1 MKYLI
6 FYIIFF
12 LILFILI
19 IYKITTYNNII
30 ESFEDKFENNEK
42 YEEIYDDEFVNFYEI
57 IYRDFGDIDYDT
69 KIVFSKVVENI
80 KNKDNINFLVGGS
93 GVGKLCKKIKDKY
106 KNIIGVDIS
115 ENMLKKSQILYPNIK
130 FIRGNLCKKNIFNKD
145 TFSHIYID
153 ERTIHYNNE
162 KDMTNIIQNCFLWL
176 KENGF
181 LIIQIYDPLNLQVAC
196 RYYSSNYMD
205 NKNNLHGF
213 TYLNDFSHD
222 CYYINDEENKEIFYF
237 YDKIILD
244 NGMKR
249 VKKTKLYIPNKEKI
263 YDIILN
269 NGFNVF
275 YIEKIRK
282 QVLGGYELAIFRKK
296 KQIISV
302 DELEKNK

>member
-6 FYIIFF
+6 FCIIFF
-12 LILFILI
+12 ILFLI
-19 IYKITTYNNII
+19 IIFSIIKYNNTI
-30 ESFEDKFENNEK
+30 ESFDDKFENNEK

-57 IYRDFGDIDYDT
+57 IYRDFTDIDYDI

-80 KNKDNINFLVGGS
+80 KNKDSINFLIGGS

-106 KNIIGVDIS
+106 KNVIGLDIS
-115 ENMLKKSQILYPNIK
+115 ENMLKKSQIIYPNIK
-130 FIRGNLCKKNIFNKD
+130 FVRGNLCKSNIFIKN

-162 KDMTNIIQNCFLWL
+162 KDIISIIQNSFLWL
-176 KENGF
+176 KDNGF
-181 LIIQIYDPLNLQVAC
+181 LIIQIYDPLKLQVAC

-249 VKKTKLYIPNKEKI
+249 VKKTKFYIPNKEKI

-269 NGFNVF
+269 NGFDVF
-275 YIEKIRK
+275 YIEEIRK

>member
-1 MKYLI
+1 MKYLM
-6 FYIIFF
+6 FYI
-12 LILFILI
+12 ILFILLI
-19 IYKITTYNNII
+19 IIIFFIQKYYNNNII
-30 ESFEDKFENNEK
+30 ESFEDNEK
-42 YEEIYDDEFVNFYEI
+42 YEEIYDNEFVNLYEI
-57 IYRDFGDIDYDT
+57 IYRDFSDIDYDT
-69 KIVFSKVVENI
+69 KIVFPKVVDNI
-80 KNKDNINFLVGGS
+80 KNKDDVNFLIGGC

-106 KNIIGVDIS
+106 KNVTGIDIS
-115 ENMLKKSQILYPNIK
+115 ENMLKKSQTMYPNIK
-130 FIRGNLCKKNIFNKD
+130 FIRGNLCKSNIFDKNL
-145 TFSHIYID
+145 FSHIYID

-162 KDMTNIIQNCFLWL
+162 KEMTNIIQNSFLWL

-181 LIIQIYDPLNLQVAC
+181 LIIQIYDPLKLQVAC

-205 NKNNLHGF
+205 NKKNLHGF

-269 NGFNVF
+269 NGFNIF
-275 YIEKIRK
+275 HIENIRK
-282 QVLGGYELAIFRKK
+282 QVLGGYELGIFRKK

-302 DELEKNK
+302 DELEKNKL